1 LCLILI
7 EKLLITDLLRSVQ
20 DKLNL
25 FISEHEEVLQQ
36 QLAQTK
42 IFSLPKRVHLEFPGG
57 NLTYTDYLTSEEP
70 LEVMGFGN
78 N

>member
-1 LCLILI
+1 M
-7 EKLLITDLLRSVQ
+7 Q

-70 LEVMGFGN
+70 LEVMRFYDERIIDLSIN
-78 N
+78 RKENKD